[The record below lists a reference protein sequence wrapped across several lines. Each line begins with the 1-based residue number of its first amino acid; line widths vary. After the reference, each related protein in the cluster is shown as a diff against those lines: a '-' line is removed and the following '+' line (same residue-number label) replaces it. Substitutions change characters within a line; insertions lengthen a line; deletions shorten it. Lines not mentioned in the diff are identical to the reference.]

1 MGSVSVHVWNSDR
14 ERHQRGADQHR
25 PDDREVVGQRVRDGG
40 FGYGGDGHFDV
51 SANSTTY
58 SGCYGSKDAMID
70 GCHVTYYGLHENV
83 KENQEFIL
91 LE

>member
-1 MGSVSVHVWNSDR
+1 MDPLLRAMDSVIPPSSYGIG
-14 ERHQRGADQHR
+14 ERSCL
-25 PDDREVVGQRVRDGG
+25 EQRVRDGG